1 MDLISN
7 SNYEYIYTYTWTT
20 KGYDMKVLTL
30 ISGGKNSLT
39 EALYPE
45 VLASPIR
52 FELVDDDANLFEA
65 ELDAGR
71 GTSKIRTMGNDMLD
85 TAFSRAVL
93 LFSNNICLF
102 VLV

>member
-1 MDLISN
+1 
-7 SNYEYIYTYTWTT
+7 
-20 KGYDMKVLTL
+20 MKVLTL

-39 EALYPE
+39 EALYRELLP
-45 VLASPIR
+45 SPIR
-52 FELVDDDANLFEA
+52 LELVDVNLFEA

-93 LFSNNICLF
+93 LFNNNICLF

>member
-1 MDLISN
+1 
-7 SNYEYIYTYTWTT
+7 
-20 KGYDMKVLTL
+20 MKVFTL

-39 EALYPE
+39 DALYPE
-45 VLASPIR
+45 VLPSPIR
-52 FELVDDDANLFEA
+52 LELANLFEA
-65 ELDAGR
+65 KLDAGR

-93 LFSNNICLF
+93 LFNNDICLL